1 MSGDPRH
8 SSGAAGVGAAAPWAA
23 VPAPSAEP
31 AHTAAP
37 PAAPAAHPPGMP
49 DAPSQGGSQSTPVY
63 LSRSALPRPR
73 RRKAD
78 GAALVTASLKVPQ
91 ELKALWSSEA
101 SRRGIRLSEHL
112 RLLLQSVDPSRAE
125 DGKNCESDQA
135 PDEVPAQRDCR
146 IRWVAA
152 RRWSPQHGALM
163 GVLLQIH
170 AELRQIQRAAGDS
183 GQASSPSHLIEL
195 NSQLSRLS
203 SRLDACC
210 AQFALDK
217 PRKRGA
223 P

>member
-91 ELKALWSSEA
+91 E
-101 SRRGIRLSEHL
+101 
-112 RLLLQSVDPSRAE
+112 
-125 DGKNCESDQA
+125 
-135 PDEVPAQRDCR
+135 
-146 IRWVAA
+146 
-152 RRWSPQHGALM
+152 
-163 GVLLQIH
+163 
-170 AELRQIQRAAGDS
+170 RAAAVRIGLCGRDELGGKS
-183 GQASSPSHLIEL
+183 GLC
-195 NSQLSRLS
+195 
-203 SRLDACC
+203 ACH
-210 AQFALDK
+210 
-217 PRKRGA
+217 GEI
-223 P
+223 